1 LSAIISDCGR
11 YRYRLER
18 NTGGPGGFVT
28 AVIMVN
34 PSTADAELD
43 DATIRKLKGFA
54 RANRWGRIIV
64 GTLFALRATDV
75 RVLAKVDDP
84 IGPDNDDH
92 LRNIIVEADR
102 VIVAWGPRS
111 KLPPRL
117 RNRYLA
123 VLSMLRRF
131 ETKPECI
138 GPPAKDGHP
147 RHPLMLPYSSPIL
160 PWTPPV

>member
-64 GTLFALRATDV
+64 GNLFALRATDV